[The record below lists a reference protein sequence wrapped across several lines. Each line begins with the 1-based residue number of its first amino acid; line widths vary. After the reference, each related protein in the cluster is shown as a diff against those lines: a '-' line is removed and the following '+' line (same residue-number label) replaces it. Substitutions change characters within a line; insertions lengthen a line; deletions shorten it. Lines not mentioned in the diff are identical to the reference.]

1 MISMRSFI
9 FLIGFLTV
17 ISSCAEREIRTVY
30 KSGRGVYDTYTATI
44 FGDTLTLSYRAG
56 CIVSLPCV
64 QYFSPLN
71 DSTLLV
77 YSTGIS
83 RELERKWK
91 NDSIN
96 KTESELRS
104 PEIDKK
110 RETLSQWDFCYM
122 DNDTVYRYTDSLLI
136 SISGTYKTFLF
147 TDATKQKRE
156 R

>member
-1 MISMRSFI
+1 MRSFV

-17 ISSCAEREIRTVY
+17 ISSCAEHEIHTTY
-30 KSGRGVYDTYTATI
+30 KCGRGVYDTYTSTI

-64 QYFSPLN
+64 QYFSTLN

-77 YSTGIS
+77 YSTGKS

-96 KTESELRS
+96 KTESEQTS

-110 RETLSQWDFCYM
+110 RETLSQWDFCYI
-122 DNDTVYRYTDSLLI
+122 DNDTVYRYTDSVLI
-136 SISGTYKTFLF
+136 SISGSYKTFLF
-147 TDATKQKRE
+147 SHATKQKMKR
-156 R
+156 